1 MEQHIVNS
9 YDNELNRLRNSVVN
23 MAKLVKE
30 LIQIGNI
37 AIVDPSKSLVQ
48 LADSTDLK
56 INHFDHEVERLAIH
70 IIALRQPMAID
81 LRQVIASLKL
91 AVILERM
98 GDLAKKISHRIEYI
112 PIKLDTIFM
121 SLIHEMIVKL
131 DSLLDNAISAYE
143 NLDDDLA
150 TEVSTQDEIID
161 EYYRNIMDIL
171 GKELENKPKDAK
183 HLLNI
188 VLIVRNLERIGDYI
202 TKISYITHYIIT
214 GDKRIEH

>member
-143 NLDDDLA
+143 NLNDDLA